1 VTENSQNTAAIEA
14 AAREGAAWLAEWKK
28 GEPAR
33 TAKWNHEYAI
43 KEFLWTWGTRLFWV
57 ALVAGVAFLFYRVHL
72 NQLETERVEAQN
84 AVIAKANAEYLAQQ
98 QALEAQ
104 KNKLKKPIAGARN
117 VNAKPAYAD
126 STSSGLSKFTA
137 FSREHSTGIGYALLF
152 LSLVQFIYT
161 FGATGNKKRAF
172 LSAAFM
178 LSFVAMCASP
188 IPFESWQHA
197 HTISAICFIL
207 SALSLWAYKAAN
219 IPPRVDLKKA
229 NQAVTT
235 LEIYLQ
241 NNLQQRQSDIQNIY
255 HLLDIKDASKERDEL
270 RQFLQSIEQDIEL
283 DLQAYGEVTEIL
295 DKMTY
300 CERLRHRIETFDKKI
315 EQLKKELIS

>member
-1 VTENSQNTAAIEA
+1 VTENSQNTVAIET
-14 AAREGAAWLAEWKK
+14 AAREGAARLAEWKK

-33 TAKWNHEYAI
+33 TAKWNREYAI

-57 ALVAGVAFLFYRVHL
+57 ALVTGVIFYFYKAHI
-72 NQLETERVEAQN
+72 EIERIEARN
-84 AVIAKANAEYLAQQ
+84 AVVAKANAEYLAQQ

-117 VNAKPAYAD
+117 VNAKPTYAD

-137 FSREHSTGIGYALLF
+137 FSREHSMGIGYALLF

-161 FGATGNKKRAF
+161 FGATGNKKKAL
-172 LSAAFM
+172 LSMAFM
-178 LSFVAMCASP
+178 FSFVAMCASP

-197 HTISAICFIL
+197 HTISAVCFVL
-207 SALSLWAYKAAN
+207 SSLSLWAYKAAN

-241 NNLQQRQSDIQNIY
+241 NNLHQRQNELTNICQ
-255 HLLDIKDASKERDEL
+255 LINIKGVSKERDEL
-270 RQFLQSIEQDIEL
+270 QEFVRAFEQGIKF
-283 DLQAYGEVTEIL
+283 DLEEFGEVTEIL

-300 CERLRHRIETFDKKI
+300 CERLRHRVETLDKKI
-315 EQLKKELIS
+315 EQLKKELVS